1 MSQLSFFGAELGPP
15 AVTDLSGV
23 LAAHGTVVV
32 RDGRARVS
40 VTVDSP
46 WRADAIAQLVTEA
59 GLEPEFADTEDAR
72 TTVSTH
78 FVAETMPLASQWMHG
93 ITKTVPYEWVPSSRA
108 QRAWFLASGRKELDG
123 ERYVLGLD
131 PHTPDTHAPLAEAF
145 LRAGIA
151 PTLIG
156 TRGPSPGLRVS
167 GRRRLTRLVENIGAP
182 PDDPRAREVWPYPG
196 PVEHH
201 TR

>member
-15 AVTDLSGV
+15 AVADLSGL

-32 RDGRARVS
+32 RDDRARVS
-40 VTVDSP
+40 VVVDAP
-46 WRADAIAQLVTEA
+46 WRADAIARLMTEA
-59 GLEPEFADTEDAR
+59 GLEPEFADTEDGR
-72 TTVSTH
+72 TEVYTQ
-78 FVAETMPLASQWMHG
+78 FVAETMPLAAEWMRG
-93 ITKTVPYEWVPSSRA
+93 SVKTVPFEWVPSSRA
-108 QRAWFLASGRKELDG
+108 QRAWFLAAGRKEADG

-196 PVEHH
+196 QVEHH